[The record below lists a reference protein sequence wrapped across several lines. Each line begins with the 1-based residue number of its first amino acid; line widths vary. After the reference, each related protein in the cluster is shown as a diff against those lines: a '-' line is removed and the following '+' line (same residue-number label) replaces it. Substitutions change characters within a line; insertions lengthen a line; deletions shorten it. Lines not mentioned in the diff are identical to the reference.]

1 MGRDKFRGRT
11 YTEERLKKAVKNYN
25 AKVKRL
31 LKTSPELAP
40 NKLSYA
46 TILRN
51 IKTQSELRREIKEIE
66 KFNKRGAEKATV
78 KLDTGVK
85 VSRWQY
91 NRGKRKLKAVNAQRT
106 QQRDTV
112 YEKYT
117 GYEYI
122 AGKKVRQSVLPRVR
136 HYMEENEPHDKGYVS
151 GRKGVLGFNKAAS
164 NLENAMYHE
173 SLESKAELYRSN
185 LIKAINKTYADGDKD
200 KLNQLV
206 NIIKNLS
213 WEKIQDIYYKEGVE
227 ADVIDIK
234 YHYYDP
240 RDTNTKIDWALSVLS
255 KL

>member
-106 QQRDTV
+106 QQRDDL
-112 YEKYT
+112 YEEYT

-122 AGKKVRQSVLPRVR
+122 AGKKVRQSVLPRVKN
-136 HYMEENEPHDKGYVS
+136 YMKNNTPLDKNYIKE
-151 GRKGVLGFNKAAS
+151 RKGVLGFNTAVSK
-164 NLENAMYHE
+164 LENAMYYE
-173 SLESKAELYRSN
+173 SLQRKADQYREN
-185 LIKAINKTYADGDKD
+185 LLAAVDKVYASVPKD
-200 KLNQLV
+200 KLNKLKSL
-206 NIIKNLS
+206 IKNLS
-213 WEKIQDIYYKEGVE
+213 SKELQDIYFKEDAE
-227 ADVIDIK
+227 SDVVDIR
-234 YHYYDP
+234 YHYDEP
-240 RDTNTKIDWALSVLS
+240 NDIIARIDWAIKMLS
-255 KL
+255 KE